1 LRKRIRLNL
10 LKLAADV
17 AHDAHEFV
25 IRHEREDGKAGA
37 HLSGVVVDRADGP
50 GLDQHLHERRAERG
64 VRALP
69 VFSLSRAR
77 ASSPESLE
85 VSISKCL

>member
-1 LRKRIRLNL
+1 MVHASISIFMS
-10 LKLAADV
+10 V
-17 AHDAHEFV
+17 
-25 IRHEREDGKAGA
+25 G
-37 HLSGVVVDRADGP
+37 LSA
-50 GLDQHLHERRAERG
+50 G

-85 VSISKCL
+85 VSISKCLKIAAASLSVESSNFVR